1 MDQNTA
7 TAPQDVNDEALKDMT
22 MTSEGAMEE
31 TAEVTNTNAPEPPQ
45 SVMDVTAP
53 PQDVVVAA
61 PEPVAEEPE
70 VAAEAPSSYSSESM
84 AAESPAE
91 VQVVMPTG
99 SDPVMAAD
107 THNKKTG
114 KGLIVAIAVVL
125 ALVLATIAVLVFIK
139 ANDTAKSAD
148 KSSSTASN
156 QAQSTES
163 TTKTPLTTADVNT
176 VASELDTTLGALD
189 ENKDFSADALSD
201 KTLGLQ

>member
-70 VAAEAPSSYSSESM
+70 VAEAPSSYSSESM

-148 KSSSTASN
+148 KSSLTASN

-176 VASELDTTLGALD
+176 AASELDTTLGALD
-189 ENKDFSADALSD
+189 EDKDFSADALSD